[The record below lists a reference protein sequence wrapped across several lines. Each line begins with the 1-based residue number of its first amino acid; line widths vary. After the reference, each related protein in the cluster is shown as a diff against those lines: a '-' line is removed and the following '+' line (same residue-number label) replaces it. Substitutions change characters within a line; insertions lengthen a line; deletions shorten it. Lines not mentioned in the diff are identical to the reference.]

1 MNSCDDDVLSEIL
14 IAQLLEEDVRL
25 LGATKEAERIQL
37 DQVLAVSARAKGRV
51 PKFSQPSAVVKDDE
65 DIALEIYA
73 EDARL
78 SSDAAYAQRV
88 QNAGLADMQYAQ
100 KVAAAEKKLML
111 DAEFARRLQA
121 VDDEGRDTDQ
131 VKDAE
136 SLLGRD
142 VIDNLMASSLNEKGK
157 GKISSDNQVSV
168 KIEDSERSSGKG
180 KGKGKRRETDDEA
193 GYRQN
198 KRLRLMSED
207 NFKVKQEDMDGIVEA
222 SAYATC
228 GICMD
233 AFQPTYSPY
242 TASLS
247 ANSSNRLQFGL
258 RLPCPQ
264 QHGYCVG
271 CLISYIES
279 KLDPEGKGGNS
290 GIIVFPIR
298 CPECPVTD
306 YIDGI
311 ADEIAARVL
320 GPEKMVLW
328 DHQKLLNSIPHMY
341 CPNPKCSA
349 IVQTPEDTTD
359 PQAVCP
365 SCQLLMCVACRVA
378 WHSEISCEQ
387 YQALP
392 PDERSPED
400 RLLFELAK
408 AKHWRRCPNCSSLV
422 ELVSGCNHMTCRCGT
437 HFCYRCS
444 SLATTK
450 GQCQRDPPCDLWD
463 EEMLLEE
470 RERERERDAIAIAP
484 AHPPPAYNP
493 VPPPL
498 PPAPVHHAGFAAFN
512 PGRGSLDWMDDPSVV
527 CSRHWFTTDMIRN
540 LVCGYCNVRL
550 NSLADLRFHLLH
562 VRHHPVYSCCG
573 RFFKRVQDYERHTMT
588 FAARFGGG
596 HVHQMRSD

>member
-1 MNSCDDDVLSEIL
+1 MDDDVLSELL

-25 LGATKEAERIQL
+25 LGATKEAERLQL
-37 DQVLAVSARAKGRV
+37 DQVLAASARTKGRI
-51 PKFSQPSAVVKDDE
+51 PKFSQSLAPVVKDDE

-88 QNAGLADMQYAQ
+88 QAAGLADMQYAQ

-121 VDDEGRDTDQ
+121 VDDEGQDTDQ

-142 VIDNLMASSLNEKGK
+142 VIDNIMASSLNEKGK
-157 GKISSDNQVSV
+157 GKITLNNVGQVSV
-168 KIEDSERSSGKG
+168 KVEDFERNKG
-180 KGKGKRRETDDEA
+180 KDF
-193 GYRQN
+193 Q
-198 KRLRLMSED
+198 
-207 NFKVKQEDMDGIVEA
+207 VKEEYMDGIIDSA
-222 SAYATC
+222 PAYATC

-247 ANSSNRLQFGL
+247 ANSSSRVQFGL

-264 QHGYCVG
+264 QHAYCVG
-271 CLISYIES
+271 CLISYVES

-290 GIIVFPIR
+290 GVVVFPIR
-298 CPECPVTD
+298 CPECPITEF
-306 YIDGI
+306 IDGI
-311 ADEIAARVL
+311 PDEIAARVL

-349 IVQTPEDTTD
+349 IVQTPEDSTD

-378 WHSEISCEQ
+378 WHSDVSCEE

-444 SLATTK
+444 SLSNTK
-450 GQCQRDPPCDLWD
+450 GQCQRDPPCELWD

-470 RERERERDAIAIAP
+470 RERDRERDAIRNPP

-493 VPPPL
+493 APPP
-498 PPAPVHHAGFAAFN
+498 PPAHLNVGFAQIQ
-512 PGRGSLDWMDDPSVV
+512 PRRGSLDWIDNPGILN
-527 CSRHWFTTDMIRN
+527 SRHPFTTEMVRT
-540 LVCGYCNVRL
+540 LMCGYCNVRL
-550 NSLADLRFHLLH
+550 NSLADMRFHLLH
-562 VRHHPVYSCCG
+562 VRHHPVYACCG
-573 RFFKRVQDYERHTMT
+573 RFFRRAQDYERHSLT
-588 FAARFGGG
+588 FAAKFGGR